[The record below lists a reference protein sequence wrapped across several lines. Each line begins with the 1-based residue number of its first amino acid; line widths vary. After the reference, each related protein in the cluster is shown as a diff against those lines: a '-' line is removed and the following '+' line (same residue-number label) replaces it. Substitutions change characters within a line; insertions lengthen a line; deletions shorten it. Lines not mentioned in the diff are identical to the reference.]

1 VRGKSYAV
9 GINDGEKFIRAWG
22 IWERGRSHGIAEA
35 IELVDKFLCGGGG
48 LAEEQREI
56 LLRLYD
62 SLLEINT
69 RSVSAGP
76 PRTVMRG
83 WRRTARL
90 AAQTDARSRMSSSS
104 NAE

>member
-1 VRGKSYAV
+1 MRGKSYAV
-9 GINDGEKFIRAWG
+9 GISDAEKFIRAWG
-22 IWERGRSHGIAEA
+22 IWERGRSHGVAEA

-48 LAEEQREI
+48 LAGEQREI

-69 RSVSAGP
+69 RSVSAEP
-76 PRTVMRG
+76 PRSVMRG
-83 WRRTARL
+83 WRRSARL
-90 AAQTDARSRMSSSS
+90 PAQSDAGARMNSSS